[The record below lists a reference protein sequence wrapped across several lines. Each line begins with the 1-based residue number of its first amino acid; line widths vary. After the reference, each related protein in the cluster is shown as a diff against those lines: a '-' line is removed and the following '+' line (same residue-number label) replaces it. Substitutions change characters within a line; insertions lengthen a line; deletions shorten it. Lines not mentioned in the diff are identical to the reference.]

1 LDVKWRKSS
10 TAGNEDGFC
19 GLAGSQLVK
28 FVLPPSKTVRFC
40 LCQILK
46 EQINRV
52 LVFLVILQY
61 LHGVEHFQQGGKV
74 LLLHRGF
81 IMQIGDQ
88 SGEQKTLAFLPEGV
102 PAAAFA
108 LGVGHKGSDQFQN
121 VFFAVDVAER
131 VVVHGLFEV
140 DGVQNFYLITIFQ
153 HGLPTFKHDC
163 TFRIGYDI
171 GTMALQEVRF
181 QPKSRFTRA
190 GAADHQHVFV
200 PGVLGVRW
208 TIAHH

>member
-1 LDVKWRKSS
+1 MTGVQ
-10 TAGNEDGFC
+10 TCA
-19 GLAGSQLVK
+19 
-28 FVLPPSKTVRFC
+28 LPIF
-40 LCQILK
+40 
-46 EQINRV
+46 
-52 LVFLVILQY
+52 
-61 LHGVEHFQQGGKV
+61 
-74 LLLHRGF
+74 
-81 IMQIGDQ
+81 
-88 SGEQKTLAFLPEGV
+88 
-102 PAAAFA
+102 
-108 LGVGHKGSDQFQN
+108 GVGHQGRDQFQN
-121 VFFAVDVAER
+121 VLFAVDIGEG
-131 VVVHGLFEV
+131 VVVHRLFEV

-208 TIAHH
+208 TVGHHQAFRFGQDDVVCKLGCHERSGFFFECLVVEGGSFADLCLYAAVLDTEG